1 MERFDM
7 AEQRRKSA
15 RTRNNDGT
23 YRYAI
28 DSRAEESIQVKN
40 TEAYNDPEIRRERE
54 LRRQQRD
61 LQQVRS
67 GTWQSSDQKI
77 ETYALK
83 DRILP
88 DQALIDYENALRSE
102 RRWLENPDV
111 ELMCQGA
118 QKERARRLR
127 SSSWP
132 WNRLLNK
139 RRHMIWRVHDLEMAI
154 ADSSQNRD
162 WFSTYN
168 HIDKET
174 REIGASLM
182 QSNVR
187 VMEAELE
194 VLKSKLR
201 RL

>member
-1 MERFDM
+1 MERFDT
-7 AEQRRKSA
+7 AERTRKST
-15 RTRNNDGT
+15 RTRNSDGT

-28 DSRAEESIQVKN
+28 DSQAGGSVQVEN

-83 DRILP
+83 ARILS

-102 RRWLENPDV
+102 RRWLEDPDM

-118 QKERARRLR
+118 QKERARRLQ

-132 WNRLLNK
+132 WNRLFNK
-139 RRHMIWRVHDLEMAI
+139 RWHTIWRVHDLEMAI

-162 WFSTYN
+162 WFSTYK
-168 HIDKET
+168 HIDKEN
-174 REIGASLM
+174 REIGDSLM

-187 VMEAELE
+187 VMKAELE